1 VAERTAIGLF
11 PGSVMSQ
18 SFGVPE
24 FLITAN
30 NSQVQQAISNYEVA
44 NAANITLLASAGDFG
59 ATNGGPIVNAGF
71 PASLSLTTA
80 VGGTMGNPYP
90 FGLVKGNAK
99 SGFTYGGEQV
109 WNELA
114 SVVGEDVAT
123 GGAPSLFFGVP
134 SFQAGL
140 GLSMRAIPD
149 VSYNAAID
157 GGVLVA
163 WSALF
168 PAGSFFIV
176 GGTSAGSPQWAGI
189 VALANQ
195 ANHGP
200 LGFING
206 ALYKLLHD
214 PTKYARDFHDITVGN
229 NQLGGTAPGFTAG
242 KGWDDASG
250 IGTPDVAN
258 LIPDLIAAK

>member
-1 VAERTAIGLF
+1 
-11 PGSVMSQ
+11 
-18 SFGVPE
+18 
-24 FLITAN
+24 
-30 NSQVQQAISNYEVA
+30 
-44 NAANITLLASAGDFG
+44 
-59 ATNGGPIVNAGF
+59 
-71 PASLSLTTA
+71 
-80 VGGTMGNPYP
+80 
-90 FGLVKGNAK
+90 
-99 SGFTYGGEQV
+99 
-109 WNELA
+109 
-114 SVVGEDVAT
+114 
-123 GGAPSLFFGVP
+123 
-134 SFQAGL
+134 
-140 GLSMRAIPD
+140 MRAIPD
-149 VSYNAAID
+149 VSYNAAVD

-206 ALYKLLHD
+206 ALYTLLHD
-214 PTKYARDFHDITVGN
+214 PAKYAHDFHDITVGN
-229 NQLGGTAPGFTAG
+229 NKLGGTAPGFSAG
-242 KGWDDASG
+242 TGWDDASG